1 MPVNHPTPADQTGVL
16 QRRAIWILA
25 ALLLGVVL
33 GAALGIL
40 HSSRRS
46 TTPQNSP
53 LPGRPAATWAPGAQ
67 PAPDFRLLD
76 EHGAPVSLSDFRGKP
91 VIVTFI
97 DPVCTDLC
105 PLEAKELN
113 DAVAATPAASRPTII
128 AVSVNPWED
137 SRAIFLQDRK
147 KWHLVPQWRWAAG
160 RYAQLASV
168 WKRYQIGVVATRKVI
183 AGVTEH
189 EVAHTEA
196 SYLVDSNGYERALFL
211 FPFGGEDVAIELRQL
226 AANPS

>member
-1 MPVNHPTPADQTGVL
+1 MAANHPTPADQTGVL
-16 QRRAIWILA
+16 QRRARWVLA
-25 ALLLGVVL
+25 ALVLGVVL
-33 GAALGIL
+33 GAAFGLL
-40 HSSRRS
+40 HSSRRG
-46 TTPQNSP
+46 TTIQNSP

-67 PAPDFRLLD
+67 PAPDFRLVD
-76 EHGAPVSLSDFRGKP
+76 EQGAAVSLSDFRGKP

-137 SRAIFLQDRK
+137 SRAVFRQDRK

-168 WKRYQIGVVATRKVI
+168 WKRYQIGVVATKRVT

-196 SYLVDSNGYERALFL
+196 SYIVDSNGYERALFL
-211 FPFGGEDVAIELRQL
+211 FPFGGEDIATELRQL
-226 AANPS
+226 SANHS